1 MPPFYWHRPCQHEPT
16 LSNMEVIV
24 PLQLY
29 RNRHVNVK
37 MRKFEIKRKS
47 GSVFIEPAN
56 RPTEISSTNTKSTVL
71 ETLGEIVC
79 LIASLILGWI
89 ALVVF

>member
-1 MPPFYWHRPCQHEPT
+1 M
-16 LSNMEVIV
+16 

-29 RNRHVNVK
+29 RNWYAKVK

-56 RPTEISSTNTKSTVL
+56 RPTETPSTDCKSTVL

-79 LIASLILGWI
+79 LIASLILGWL